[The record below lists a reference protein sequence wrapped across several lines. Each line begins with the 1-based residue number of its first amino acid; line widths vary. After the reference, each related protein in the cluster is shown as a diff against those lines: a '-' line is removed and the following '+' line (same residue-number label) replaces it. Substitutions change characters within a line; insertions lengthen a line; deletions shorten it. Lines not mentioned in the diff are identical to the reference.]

1 MSSTTYSVEIIESSK
16 VLTAKERI
24 MFKDLSDTIA
34 LDAATQEGDYIVIE
48 PVDYAILHV
57 HNSNLDTPDYEKYV
71 VIDQNG
77 QRYSTGSNSFWNSFM
92 DIYTEMRDETDEKWA
107 VKVYRRKSKNRA
119 GKDFITCS
127 LI

>member
-1 MSSTTYSVEIIESSK
+1 MSTTYSVEIIESSK
-16 VLTAKERI
+16 VLSAKERI

-34 LDAATQEGDYIVIE
+34 LDAATQETDYIVIE
-48 PVDYAILHV
+48 PEDYAILHV

-71 VIDQNG
+71 VIDKNG